1 MQSRLLE
8 AEIAT
13 FIMQI
18 ENRGIGDV
26 QIDVTDLPGGARDR
40 RLREAGDARHH
51 GSRVLDRHRF
61 SQAAHEGRS

>member
-26 QIDVTDLPGGARDR
+26 QIDVTTLPGGARDR